1 MWHRCRLGATTSPH
15 PLAGPC
21 LSQWVLC
28 SALPACS
35 LEELQF
41 ALEELGVR
49 EAQAQSRAAAEL
61 LQLAAAQDGS
71 GEEDGTIG
79 FDAFMAL
86 QRKARLAWPATA
98 LPVNVATAA
107 GPPAVALPVPANLFC
122 APLLICPAQCSC
134 LTPIFT
140 VPSLV
145 PLLCASLQVGL
156 LQALSA
162 VDHEQALLLAV
173 EPHPAE
179 EQQWAGSAGLVPNA
193 AYASSSFDS
202 ELDSVIF
209 TDVAGQ
215 PFSPRSR
222 GSFPAAAAAC
232 RAGGGRGAA
241 GSGLRWQQQQGWL
254 GSGRW
259 GRFAA
264 RGGVAAH
271 AFIDT
276 SNAYSSG
283 SSGSSIDSLDSEGP
297 SAAGSSN
304 GAMAAK
310 RADPSARNSVVAL
323 HGGAHA
329 TLNGSSNGTANGSS
343 NGTANGSSSSSAI
356 NGSSSPSSTRADAD
370 VQPAE
375 PLLQGKPQHAAVAA
389 SEQRQQP
396 ENGDAA
402 AASGQA
408 VAGWRPP
415 PAIQGIVRLVTQ
427 PGPVTADATWQL
439 VPVPSNRVG
448 LLNAA
453 GQALPAQAT
462 EAAGQRVQALPVP
475 AQGPCVVGGAFDR

>member
-1 MWHRCRLGATTSPH
+1 M
-15 PLAGPC
+15 
-21 LSQWVLC
+21 
-28 SALPACS
+28 
-35 LEELQF
+35 
-41 ALEELGVR
+41 
-49 EAQAQSRAAAEL
+49 
-61 LQLAAAQDGS
+61 
-71 GEEDGTIG
+71 
-79 FDAFMAL
+79 
-86 QRKARLAWPATA
+86 
-98 LPVNVATAA
+98 
-107 GPPAVALPVPANLFC
+107 
-122 APLLICPAQCSC
+122 
-134 LTPIFT
+134 
-140 VPSLV
+140 
-145 PLLCASLQVGL
+145 GL

-162 VDHEQALLLAV
+162 VDHEQALLLTA

-179 EQQWAGSAGLVPNA
+179 EQQWAGSPSLVPNA

-232 RAGGGRGAA
+232 RAGGGSGAM
-241 GSGLRWQQQQGWL
+241 GGGLRWRQQQGWL

-343 NGTANGSSSSSAI
+343 NGTAFNGSSSSSSSSSAI
-356 NGSSSPSSTRADAD
+356 NGSSSPSSSVPADTD

-375 PLLQGKPQHAAVAA
+375 PLLQGKPQRAALTA

-396 ENGDAA
+396 EGADAA

-415 PAIQGIVRLVTQ
+415 PAIQGIVRLVTL

-462 EAAGQRVQALPVP
+462 EAAGQRVQALPMP